1 MKYKAGYKYQLAQT
15 EVIYI
20 GIIPDSEIKT
30 EYIELDDEGYLTV
43 LKGYCWDGAS
53 GLAVDTDTFMQA
65 SLVHDALYQLIR
77 EGELDMGYKGDAD
90 MAMYALCIKNG
101 MNAFRAWYCYEAVK
115 RFGDYS
121 VDPKNKRPT
130 LVC

>member
-1 MKYKAGYKYQLAQT
+1 VRYKSGYKYQLAQT

-20 GIIPDSEIKT
+20 GIIPDSAIKT
-30 EYIELDDEGYLTV
+30 EYIELDEEGYLTTI
-43 LKGYCWDGAS
+43 KGYCWDGAS
-53 GLAVDTDTFMQA
+53 WAIDTDTFMQA
-65 SLVHDALYQLIR
+65 SLAHDALSQLIR
-77 EGELDMGYKGDAD
+77 EGKLDKSYKDNAD
-90 MAMYALCIKNG
+90 MAMYDLCIKNG
-101 MNAFRAWYCYEAVK
+101 MNAFRAWYCYETVK